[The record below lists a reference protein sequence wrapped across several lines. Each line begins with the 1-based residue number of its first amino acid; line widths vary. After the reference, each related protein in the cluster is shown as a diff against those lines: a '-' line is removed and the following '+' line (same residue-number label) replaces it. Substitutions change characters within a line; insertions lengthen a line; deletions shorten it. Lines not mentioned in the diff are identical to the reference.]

1 MIYRVVQQT
10 DGPVAGFETVVVEI
24 EVEPGLVA
32 PRHTHPGVES
42 TYVIAGHADLM
53 IDGQPARPLQA
64 GDVFQIPPGTVHSM
78 KIGSDIAK
86 ACSVLVVEKGKA
98 LMSPA

>member
-32 PRHTHPGVES
+32 PRHTHPGS
-42 TYVIAGHADLM
+42 N
-53 IDGQPARPLQA
+53 RPM
-64 GDVFQIPPGTVHSM
+64 S
-78 KIGSDIAK
+78 
-86 ACSVLVVEKGKA
+86 
-98 LMSPA
+98 SPATPT

>member
-10 DGPVAGFETVVVEI
+10 DGPVAGYETVVVEI
-24 EVEPGLVA
+24 EVEPGVVA

-42 TYVIAGHADLM
+42 TYVIAGNADLV
-53 IDGQPARPLQA
+53 IDGQPARRLEA
-64 GDVFQIPPGTVHSM
+64 GDVFQIPAGTVHSM
-78 KIGSDIAK
+78 KIGDEIAK

-98 LMSPA
+98 LVAPA